1 MVEFSIEIIKNYVVY
16 KVKAST
22 NKWTMNNRS
31 VQVKAY
37 NKIRVYICNNELV
50 NYKVTTFVL
59 IRIEIKFLYKII
71 NNIQHS
77 VFCLNVYMLLFL

>member
-31 VQVKAY
+31 V
-37 NKIRVYICNNELV
+37 
-50 NYKVTTFVL
+50 
-59 IRIEIKFLYKII
+59 
-71 NNIQHS
+71 
-77 VFCLNVYMLLFL
+77 